1 LYGGPHPFVQTGD
14 IKHAGLY
21 VSDYSQSYSEAGL
34 EQSKMWPKGTLCI
47 TIAANIGDTAILGF
61 DACFPDSVIG
71 FLADETK
78 CDTRFI
84 KYRFDTVKQQFQQVS
99 QGAAQDNLSMEKLLA
114 LKIAVPPLATQHRI
128 ADILSTYDDLIENNL
143 RRLAL
148 LEQAAR
154 LLYEEWFV
162 RLKFPGH
169 ERTRFVD
176 GVPEGWGRKRLDDVA
191 AVNERTLPGSYQG
204 EIEYVDIASVTP
216 GAINETTIYDFQD
229 APSRARRIVR
239 HGDIIWSCVRPNRRS
254 HAIAWHPSDKL
265 VASTGFA
272 VLTPKGISAAYLYFA
287 VTTTAFVAYLENRAR
302 GVAYPAVLSGDFESA
317 PVLIPSRALVSSFN
331 EFAEPILDQ
340 TQNLRG
346 QNQKRRVA
354 RDLLLPRLMSGE
366 VAV

>member
-1 LYGGPHPFVQTGD
+1 
-14 IKHAGLY
+14 
-21 VSDYSQSYSEAGL
+21 
-34 EQSKMWPKGTLCI
+34 
-47 TIAANIGDTAILGF
+47 
-61 DACFPDSVIG
+61 
-71 FLADETK
+71 
-78 CDTRFI
+78 
-84 KYRFDTVKQQFQQVS
+84 
-99 QGAAQDNLSMEKLLA
+99 MEKLLA